1 MYTCTHTHAHTHVCL
16 HKHTWTHTHVFT
28 LLLLHSCYET
38 RFRNADC
45 YLSTQAHTPRRL
57 FDLKN
62 SSQVFDQKKKKKKDS
77 SLDREQALFF
87 HFTRSQGQSPRSSF
101 LLDVC
106 GGTQMSAIF

>member
-45 YLSTQAHTPRRL
+45 HLFTQAHTPRRL

-62 SSQVFDQKKKKKKDS
+62 SSQVFDQKKKKKKERLKLGQGAS
-77 SLDREQALFF
+77 FILPF
-87 HFTRSQGQSPRSSF
+87 HKVSGPVSE
-101 LLDVC
+101 VI
-106 GGTQMSAIF
+106 IFA